1 MTSACIDVQT
11 ISNTESAP
19 QCALRDVFRH
29 SAVRFSFGRLFSTS
43 ISGSATIMV
52 FQFLSRLHSS
62 VCCNQRRH
70 LENRWC
76 CSQLEATA
84 TLLHKDRTWK
94 LASKL
99 RTSSFLTLWL
109 SLISMFQNCAALRC
123 SLWLFRSCGKSFL
136 PVPAG
141 TRSKTRPRRLRAGF

>member
-1 MTSACIDVQT
+1 MRPKRRLSALCGSILLRTTVLHFYLWLSDDHGFPVLVSSAQFCLLQPAKTSRKSMV
-11 ISNTESAP
+11 
-19 QCALRDVFRH
+19 
-29 SAVRFSFGRLFSTS
+29 LFTT
-43 ISGSATIMV
+43 GSY
-52 FQFLSRLHSS
+52 S
-62 VCCNQRRH
+62 
-70 LENRWC
+70 
-76 CSQLEATA
+76 
-84 TLLHKDRTWK
+84 TLLHKDRTWE